1 MPDALSHVD
10 DTQDLG
16 FANLSVWL
24 FQTMN
29 MTTVEASTLIRS
41 ASRQIRSQAYCES
54 KRGGLFRGHVL
65 DEAADP
71 ADGLFPEWG
80 AVLSAPAMAICGLH
94 MLRFW
99 STNESPYHKLIASLF
114 VVNSIGSFSVHT
126 TGIAAWQHLDGNS
139 MILAVWLVAI
149 YLIDEF
155 WGAALRDYCENW
167 RKNGRDGPPMPEEKR
182 RWRSWKTRV
191 MSLVWVTSLFLVF
204 WLNDT
209 NFMLDGVE
217 AGWAFDVGLVM
228 FIAPL
233 LLLLSLGGVMQWWG
247 LVGPNVYVD
256 ERNTRMAMRRFRT
269 GAVTALLGMLLW
281 LACEVG
287 CEAAAVFAWLPG
299 HAAFHVLAAVGLTN
313 ALIFA
318 TVLRA
323 DDARMH
329 AEVSAL
335 PPDAACMRR
344 STNSNTRPHDTPCAA
359 QRLPRALEWLVH
371 GYFAVLPR
379 ITFTPLA
386 PTGAVLPP
394 PYAEEDPPPTAADEP
409 GDSTPLAAGEGS
421 ASSDGAAGSSS
432 RSGSCGLKARV
443 SPTL

>member
-1 MPDALSHVD
+1 MLDPLSHVD
-10 DTQDLG
+10 DTQVLG
-16 FANLSVWL
+16 FANLSDWL
-24 FQTMN
+24 FRTMN

-41 ASRQIRSQAYCES
+41 ASRQIRSQAYCEG
-54 KRGGLFRGHVL
+54 KRGGLLRGYVL

-71 ADGLFPEWG
+71 ADGIFPEWG
-80 AVLSAPAMAICGLH
+80 AVLMAPAMAICGLH

-114 VVNSIGSFSVHT
+114 VVNSIGSFAVHS

-139 MILAVWLVAI
+139 MILTIWLVAV
-149 YLIDEF
+149 YLIEEF

-167 RKNGRDGPPMPEEKR
+167 RKHGREGPPLPEAKR
-182 RWRSWKTRV
+182 RWRSWKTRI

-209 NFMLDGVE
+209 NFMLNGVE
-217 AGWAFDVGLVM
+217 LGWGFDIGLVM

-233 LLLLSLGGVMQWWG
+233 FLLLSLGGVMQWWG

-269 GAVTALLGMLLW
+269 GAATALFGMVLW
-281 LACEVG
+281 LASEVG
-287 CEAAAVFAWLPG
+287 CEAAAFFAWLPG
-299 HAAFHVLAAVGLTN
+299 HAIFHVLAAVGLTN

-329 AEVSAL
+329 AEISAL
-335 PPDAACMRR
+335 PPEAECMRR
-344 STNSNTRPHDTPCAA
+344 FTNARPPDTPCAEW
-359 QRLPRALEWLVH
+359 LPRVLSWLVL
-371 GYFAVLPR
+371 GYFTVLPR

-386 PTGAVLPP
+386 PTGASAPS
-394 PYAEEDPPPTAADEP
+394 YAEEDPPPTAADEP
-409 GDSTPLAAGEGS
+409 GDSTPLAHET
-421 ASSDGAAGSSS
+421 SSGCAAVASSS
-432 RSGSCGLKARV
+432 RSGSGLKARV